1 MSSRLFQ
8 EIREKRGLAY
18 SVYSFSSQYSGAGT
32 FGVYAG
38 VQPGKVHE
46 AIGIATDVLNDVAE
60 HGLTDAE
67 VARGKGQVK
76 GGLVL
81 GLEDASSR
89 MSRIGKAELVYGE
102 VLCVDE
108 LLARV
113 DAVTRD
119 DIRDV
124 ATDLLG
130 RPRCLAVIGPF
141 EEQDFDGVLP

>member
-18 SVYSFSSQYSGAGT
+18 SVYSFTSQYAGAGA

-38 VQPGKVHE
+38 VQPANARQAVALMRE
-46 AIGIATDVLNDVAE
+46 QLADIAE
-60 HGLTDAE
+60 HGLTDLE
-67 VARGKGQVK
+67 VSRGKGQAK

-89 MSRIGKAELVYGE
+89 MSRIGKAELVHGE
-102 VLCVDE
+102 VLTVDD

-113 DAVTRD
+113 DAVTPD
-119 DIRDV
+119 DIRAV
-124 ATDLLG
+124 AADLLT
-130 RPRCLAVIGPF
+130 RPRCLTVIGPF
-141 EEQDFDGVLP
+141 TESDFDGEL